1 MSLPPVDLIL
11 SSFIVLI
18 LSLSVHEAAHAWSAN
33 KLGDPTARML
43 GRLTVNP
50 IAHIDPIGT
59 ILFPLIGMLSPGVP
73 LLGWAKPVPVNMRNL
88 RHPRR
93 DFAFVALAG
102 PVSNIIMAV
111 VAAVLLSVMSDD
123 MAFGPLTP
131 RGLLSRFVVLNV
143 FLAVFNMIPVPPLD
157 GGNVL
162 AGFVPEPV
170 ARLID
175 QMRPWG
181 FLVLYALLIL
191 GVLDQLVTPVAI
203 RILEMLPR

>member
-111 VAAVLLSVMSDD
+111 VAAVLLSVMPDD

-131 RGLLSRFVVLNV
+131 RGLLNRFVVLNV